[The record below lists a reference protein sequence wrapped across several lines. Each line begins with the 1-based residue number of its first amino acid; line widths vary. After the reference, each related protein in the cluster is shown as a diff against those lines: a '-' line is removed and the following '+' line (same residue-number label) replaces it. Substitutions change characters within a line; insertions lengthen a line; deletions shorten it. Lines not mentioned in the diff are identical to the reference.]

1 MRLVS
6 RIRRIKCDEH
16 KPECFKCQLSDRK
29 CDGYENPEDMV
40 DRRRRG
46 AAKSNRSLSSTPPA
60 TSSTP
65 SIMVINT
72 DIIGELDERRSFH
85 HFRIRTAD
93 DLSGCFDSNFWNRLV
108 LQLSHSEPAIKH
120 ALIAL
125 GDAHESYQAGR
136 IDSFISPGLALQQ
149 YNRAISFLNHQLS
162 NPSRRATEVALICCV
177 IFICFESVRGN
188 YDAALL
194 HLKSG
199 IDILKSRNLATG
211 KGGSGDVP
219 YLDPQTDEDDLI
231 ELFTRLD
238 VSASAF
244 LDIQPPQLA
253 MRLSDSLPDLATH
266 QFQDLVEGRKY
277 LQRLVNMCLHLVLSQ
292 YQYRVNRS
300 LLPVEAEAERT
311 KLMSAVRQW
320 AVQFDALLKSPA
332 MTDLSG
338 RSLQGAF
345 TLIMQQKTILII
357 LEASPFSDM
366 RMLEPFE
373 EDVESIVSIATW
385 LVRTSGP
392 FPESGSKSAFTG
404 KAQLEAGEA
413 PKFTADMGIIA
424 PLYYVALNCPNP
436 SIRQRALD
444 VLKIPR
450 REGLWDSVLVYNIAE
465 KVQGVDGQQ
474 MLDSFVGS
482 VAELAQALGAA
493 PKPSAS
499 IKRRL
504 SSTSLAKYRSE

>member
-1 MRLVS
+1 M
-6 RIRRIKCDEH
+6 I
-16 KPECFKCQLSDRK
+16 
-29 CDGYENPEDMV
+29 

-46 AAKSNRSLSSTPPA
+46 TTKSRRSLSSTPPTA
-60 TSSTP
+60 SSTP
-65 SIMVINT
+65 SITII
-72 DIIGELDERRSFH
+72 DIDIVGEPDERRSFH

-108 LQLSHSEPAIKH
+108 LQLSHFEPAIKH

-125 GDAHESYQAGR
+125 GAAHENYQAGR
-136 IDSFISPGLALQQ
+136 VDSFISPGLALQQ

-162 NPSRRATEVALICCV
+162 NPSRRTTEVTLICCV
-177 IFICFESVRGN
+177 IFTCFESVRGN

-199 IDILKSRNLATG
+199 IDILKSKNLAGEKG
-211 KGGSGDVP
+211 KSGDVP

-253 MRLSDSLPDLATH
+253 MRLSESLPNLASH
-266 QFQDLVEGRKY
+266 CFQDLAEGRKY
-277 LQRLVNMCLHLVLSQ
+277 LQRLVNMGLHLALSQ
-292 YQYRVNRS
+292 YQFRDNRD
-300 LLPVEAEAERT
+300 LLPVEAEVERI
-311 KLMSAVRQW
+311 KLMSAIRQW
-320 AVQFDALLKSPA
+320 AIQFDALLKSPSMA
-332 MTDLSG
+332 DLSG

-357 LEASPFSDM
+357 LEVSPFSDM

-373 EDVESIVSIATW
+373 KDIESIVSIATW

-392 FPESGSKSAFTG
+392 FPDSGPKSAFTG
-404 KAQLEAGEA
+404 KAQLEAGDA

-424 PLYYVALNCPNP
+424 PLYYVAIHCPNP
-436 SIRQRALD
+436 SIRQRALGI
-444 VLKIPR
+444 LKIPR
-450 REGLWDSVLVYNIAE
+450 REGLWDSVLISNIAE
-465 KVQGVDGQQ
+465 KVQGVDGQHIF
-474 MLDSFVGS
+474 DSFVGS
-482 VAELAQALGAA
+482 VAELAEALGAA
-493 PKPSAS
+493 PKP
-499 IKRRL
+499 
-504 SSTSLAKYRSE
+504 

>member
-1 MRLVS
+1 
-6 RIRRIKCDEH
+6 
-16 KPECFKCQLSDRK
+16 
-29 CDGYENPEDMV
+29 MV
-40 DRRRRG
+40 DRRLRG
-46 AAKSNRSLSSTPPA
+46 TPKSNRNLSSTPA
-60 TSSTP
+60 AARSTP
-65 SIMVINT
+65 SIAIIDI

-93 DLSGCFDSNFWNRLV
+93 DLSGCFDCNFWNRLV

-125 GDAHESYQAGR
+125 GAAHESYQAGR
-136 IDSFISPGLALQQ
+136 VDSFISPGLALQQ

-162 NPSRRATEVALICCV
+162 NPGRRATEITLICCV
-177 IFICFESVRGN
+177 IFICFESVQGN

-199 IDILKSRNLATG
+199 IDILKSKGLAADEG
-211 KGGSGDVP
+211 KSGDVP

-253 MRLSDSLPDLATH
+253 MRLSESLPDLATH
-266 QFQDLVEGRKY
+266 RFQDIAEARKY
-277 LQRLVNMCLHLVLSQ
+277 LQRLVNMCLHLALWH
-292 YQYRVNRS
+292 YQYHDNHS
-300 LLPVEAEAERT
+300 LLPVEAEAERI
-311 KLMSAVRQW
+311 KLMSAIRQW
-320 AVQFDALLKSPA
+320 GVQFDVLLKSPA

-345 TLIMQQKTILII
+345 TLIMQQKTIILI
-357 LEASPFSDM
+357 LEASPFSDK
-366 RMLEPFE
+366 RMLGPFE
-373 EDVESIVSIATW
+373 KDIESIVSIATW

-392 FPESGSKSAFTG
+392 SPRSGPKSAFTG
-404 KAQLEAGEA
+404 KAQLEAGDA

-424 PLYYVALNCPNP
+424 PLYYVAMNCPNP

-444 VLKIPR
+444 VLRIPR
-450 REGLWDSVLVYNIAE
+450 REGLWDSVLISNIAE
-465 KVQGVDGQQ
+465 KVQGVDGQHV
-474 MLDSFVGS
+474 LDSFVGS
-482 VAELAQALGAA
+482 VAELAEALGAA
-493 PKPSAS
+493 PKPSVS
-499 IKRRL
+499 VKRRL
-504 SSTSLAKYRSE
+504 SSISLARYRSD

>member
-1 MRLVS
+1 M
-6 RIRRIKCDEH
+6 
-16 KPECFKCQLSDRK
+16 SDRK

-40 DRRRRG
+40 DRRLRG
-46 AAKSNRSLSSTPPA
+46 TPKSSRGVSSTPAA

-65 SIMVINT
+65 SITIL
-72 DIIGELDERRSFH
+72 DIDVIGELDERRSFH

-108 LQLSHSEPAIKH
+108 LQLSHTEPAIKH

-125 GDAHESYQAGR
+125 GSAHENYQAGR
-136 IDSFISPGLALQQ
+136 VDSFISPGLALQQ
-149 YNRAISFLNHQLS
+149 YNAAISSLNHQLS
-162 NPSRRATEVALICCV
+162 NSSRRATEVTLICCA
-177 IFICFESVRGN
+177 IFICFECVRGN

-199 IDILKSRNLATG
+199 IEILKAKNLAAD
-211 KGGSGDVP
+211 KGYSGDVP
-219 YLDPQTDEDDLI
+219 YLDPKTDEDDLI

-244 LDIQPPQLA
+244 LDIQPPQLE
-253 MRLSDSLPDLATH
+253 MRLSESLPDLATH
-266 QFQDLVEGRKY
+266 RFQDLAEARKY
-277 LQRLVNMCLHLVLSQ
+277 LQRLVNMCLHLALSH
-292 YQYRVNRS
+292 YQFRDNLN
-300 LLPVEAEAERT
+300 LLPVEAEAERI

-357 LEASPFSDM
+357 LEASPFNDM
-366 RMLEPFE
+366 RMLGHLEK
-373 EDVESIVSIATW
+373 DIESIVSIATW

-392 FPESGSKSAFTG
+392 FPDSGPKSAFTG
-404 KAQLEAGEA
+404 KAQLEAGDA

-424 PLYYVALNCPNP
+424 PLYCIALNCPNP

-450 REGLWDSVLVYNIAE
+450 REGLWDSVLIFNIAE
-465 KVQGVDGQQ
+465 KVHGVNGKHI
-474 MLDSFVGS
+474 LDSFVGS
-482 VAELAQALGAA
+482 VTELAEALGAA
-493 PKPSAS
+493 PKSS
-499 IKRRL
+499 VSVEEKTIKHRHGRV
-504 SSTSLAKYRSE
+504 SK